1 VLAEAELYDP
11 TSGSFSPTLGI
22 LATARQWHTA
32 SLLPG
37 GKVLV
42 TGGLDSAGKA
52 IITAEVFDP
61 ANQSFTTPGGMG
73 TARAFH
79 TATVL
84 KDGTVLVTGG
94 DDGTSAQST
103 AELYNPATGAF
114 SQTGGMASARQSH
127 TATLLNDGTVLVTGG
142 TNSSALAN
150 AEIYQ

>member
-1 VLAEAELYDP
+1 
-11 TSGSFSPTLGI
+11 
-22 LATARQWHTA
+22 
-32 SLLPG
+32 
-37 GKVLV
+37 
-42 TGGLDSAGKA
+42 
-52 IITAEVFDP
+52 
-61 ANQSFTTPGGMG
+61 MG

-142 TNSSALAN
+142 TNSTALAN